1 MFTHRQSRRGLAGA
15 VAVFAVAVA
24 GCSPTGSA
32 VDRNAGGTET
42 GAYRPF
48 YAVYPGSIDSG
59 NVSYAALTATMTA
72 SGTKQVI
79 LSAITARP
87 KTGADQKLKADTP
100 VACEPAWG
108 YFPDYF
114 NTLKTSVQKWI
125 TDVGAENVTI
135 SFGANLDP
143 QEGIPRYY
151 LEEKCA
157 DATALQAAYQSLID
171 DYKVTSFDFNIEG
184 GIRSSTN
191 AASNAKRVA
200 AMQGLIAANP
210 TKTIKIGFTVE
221 KDGKYP
227 MLYTK
232 PDDGTTKWGPNPTDG
247 ANDWELGNVKGF
259 ADAGILPSWVNL
271 MVLNTDGLV
280 QYGPVNNTPVTSAQ
294 TYMSSM
300 VAELANNYLSTKMS
314 TNEIERIAGFTTSNN
329 EDPKLLPFTV
339 SDAKNLYAAASQTYG
354 YFSPWIV
361 NQDYPC
367 AGANPAHSVPFCSST
382 VPQSDSGKWAF
393 SKAFSGE

>member
-1 MFTHRQSRRGLAGA
+1 MFTRRRSRRGLAGA

-24 GCSPTGSA
+24 GCSPTGSV

-48 YAVYPGSIDSG
+48 YAVYPGSVDSG

-72 SGTKQVI
+72 SGAKQVI

-87 KTGADQKLKADTP
+87 KTGADQKLKADIP

-114 NTLKTSVQKWI
+114 NTLKTSVQEWI
-125 TDVGAENVTI
+125 TDVGAANVTI

-200 AMQGLIAANP
+200 AMKGLIAANP

-227 MLYTK
+227 TPYTK
-232 PDDGTTKWGPNPTDG
+232 PDGTTAWRPEPTDG
-247 ANDWELGNVKGF
+247 ANDWELGNVKSF

-271 MVLNTDGLV
+271 MVLHTDGLV
-280 QYGPVNNTPVTSAQ
+280 QQYGPYTPVTSSQA
-294 TYMSSM
+294 YMSAM
-300 VAELANNYLSTKMS
+300 VGELTRTYLAGKM
-314 TNEIERIAGFTTSNN
+314 TQAEIEKIAGFTTSNN
-329 EDPKLLPFTV
+329 EAGGKLPFTV
-339 SDAKNLYAAASQTYG
+339 TDAKDLYAAASKTYG

-367 AGANPAHSVPFCSST
+367 SGASPAHSADFCSST

-393 SKAFSGE
+393 SKAFTGR